1 MRYPVPIANNLN
13 GEFYVKGS
21 GDVLMRYWQPKYE
34 TMKKEELAA
43 LQSKRL
49 KKTAA
54 SVYEN
59 VPFYREKFRQLG
71 IRPDDIMSGGDI
83 RKLPLTRKT
92 DLRDNYPFG
101 LFAVPKKDIVRIHA
115 SSGTSGKATVV
126 GYTRNDLETWS
137 DLMARNFTMVGLD
150 ENDVFQNAVNYGL
163 FTGGLGFHY
172 GIEKI
177 GAMAVPSGTGNT
189 ARQLEMMIDFGVT
202 ALHCTPSYALYLAE
216 TAREMDLV
224 DDLSLKVGCFGAEP
238 WSSNT
243 RKQLENSLNIKAYD
257 SYGLSELMGPGV
269 AFECQEQDGLHLWN
283 DHFFV
288 EVLDGEGEQVA
299 EGEKGELVLTSLTK
313 EALPIIRYRTGDI
326 TRLLESECSC
336 GRTTTRI
343 SRLLGRADDMLI
355 VRGINVFPSQI
366 EDIISKVPEITEH
379 FQVILDRNQ
388 KMLDE
393 LTVRVE
399 LEENAFTGE
408 LKDLA
413 AVKRH
418 VENELKSVLNIR
430 TAVELVEKG
439 TIPRCEGKS
448 KKVIDRRNAL

>member
-1 MRYPVPIANNLN
+1 VRYPVPIANNLN

>member
-1 MRYPVPIANNLN
+1 MKKRCGV
-13 GEFYVKGS
+13 
-21 GDVLMRYWQPKYE
+21 VLMKYWQPKYE
-34 TMKKEELAA
+34 TMNREELAA

-49 KKTAA
+49 KKTTV
-54 SVYEN
+54 SVFNN
-59 VPFYREKFRQLG
+59 VPFYNKKFKELG
-71 IRPDDIMSGGDI
+71 VKPDDIRSIEDI
-83 RKLPLTRKT
+83 NKLPTTKKP
-92 DLRDNYPFG
+92 DLRDNYPFD
-101 LFAVPKKDIVRIHA
+101 LFAVAKSDIVRIHA
-115 SSGTSGKATVV
+115 SSGTSGKPTVV
-126 GYTRNDLETWS
+126 GYTAKDIDTWS

-150 ENDVFQNAVNYGL
+150 ETDVFQNAVNYGL

-177 GAMAVPSGTGNT
+177 GAMTVPSGTGNT

-216 TAREMDLV
+216 TAHEMNIV
-224 DDLSLKVGCFGAEP
+224 DKLSLKVGCFGAEP

-243 RKQLENSLNIKAYD
+243 RKQLEDALNIKAYD

-269 AFECQEQDGLHLWN
+269 AFECEEQDGLHVWS

-288 EVLDGEGEQVA
+288 EVLDENDEQVA

-313 EALPIIRYRTGDI
+313 QALPIIRYRTGDI

-355 VRGINVFPSQI
+355 VRGINIFPSQI
-366 EDIISKVPEITEH
+366 EDVIVKIPEVTEH
-379 FQVILDRNQ
+379 FQIIVDRNN
-388 KMLDE
+388 KMMDE

-399 LEENAFTGE
+399 LEEEAFTGE

-418 VENELKSVLNIR
+418 VENELKGILNIR
-430 TAVELVEKG
+430 TNVELVERG
-439 TIPRCEGKS
+439 TIPRTAGKS
-448 KKVIDRRNAL
+448 KKVVDRRAAL

>member
-1 MRYPVPIANNLN
+1 MKKRCGV
-13 GEFYVKGS
+13 
-21 GDVLMRYWQPKYE
+21 VLMKYWQPKYE
-34 TMKKEELAA
+34 TMNSEELAS
-43 LQSKRL
+43 LQLKRL
-49 KKTAA
+49 KKTTL
-54 SVYEN
+54 SVFNN
-59 VPFYREKFRQLG
+59 VPFYNRKFKELG
-71 IRPDDIMSGGDI
+71 IKPDDIKSIQDI
-83 RKLPLTRKT
+83 SKLPTTKKT
-92 DLRDNYPFG
+92 DLRDNYPFD

-115 SSGTSGKATVV
+115 SSGTSGKPTVV
-126 GYTRNDLETWS
+126 GYTAKDIDTWS

-150 ENDVFQNAVNYGL
+150 NNDVFQNSVNYGL

-177 GAMAVPSGTGNT
+177 GAMTVPSGTGNT
-189 ARQLEMMIDFGVT
+189 ARQLEMMMDFGVT

-216 TAREMDLV
+216 TAKEMDIV
-224 DDLSLKVGCFGAEP
+224 DKLSLKVGCFGAEP

-243 RKQLENSLNIKAYD
+243 RKQLENAFNIKAYD
-257 SYGLSELMGPGV
+257 SYGLSELMGPGI
-269 AFECQEQDGLHLWN
+269 AFECEEQDGLHVWS

-288 EVLDGEGEQVA
+288 EVLDENGEQVA

-336 GRTTTRI
+336 GRTTARI

-355 VRGINVFPSQI
+355 VRGINVFPSQV
-366 EDIISKVPEITEH
+366 EDVIVRIPEITEH
-379 FQVILDRNQ
+379 FQIIVDRNS
-388 KMLDE
+388 KMMDE

-399 LEENAFTGE
+399 LEEEAFTGE

-418 VENELKSVLNIR
+418 VENELKGILNIR
-430 TAVELVEKG
+430 TNVELVERG
-439 TIPRCEGKS
+439 TIPRTAGKS
-448 KKVIDRRNAL
+448 KKVVDRRTAL

>member
-1 MRYPVPIANNLN
+1 
-13 GEFYVKGS
+13 
-21 GDVLMRYWQPKYE
+21 MRYWQPKYE
-34 TMKKEELAA
+34 TMKRDELAA

-71 IRPDDIMSGGDI
+71 IKPDDIRSAADI
-83 RKLPLTRKT
+83 SKLPTTRKT

-101 LFAVPKKDIVRIHA
+101 LFAVPRKDIVRIHA

-224 DDLSLKVGCFGAEP
+224 DQLSLRVGCFGAEP

-243 RKQLENSLNIKAYD
+243 RKQLESSLNIKAYD

-269 AFECQEQDGLHLWN
+269 AFECQEQDGLHLWC
-283 DHFFV
+283 DHFLV
-288 EVLDGEGEQVA
+288 EVLDEEGEQVA

-366 EDIISKVPEITEH
+366 ENIIAKVPEVTEH

-399 LEENAFTGE
+399 LEEGAFTGE

>member
-1 MRYPVPIANNLN
+1 M
-13 GEFYVKGS
+13 K
-21 GDVLMRYWQPKYE
+21 YWQPKYE

-49 KKTAA
+49 KRTAA
-54 SVYEN
+54 AVYNN
-59 VPFYREKFRQLG
+59 VPFYREKFKQLG
-71 IRPDDIMSGGDI
+71 VKPGDIKSAEDI
-83 RKLPLTRKT
+83 RKLPTTRKS

-101 LFAVPKKDIVRIHA
+101 LFAVPRKDIVRIHA
-115 SSGTSGKATVV
+115 STGTSGKATVV
-126 GYTRNDLETWS
+126 GYTKKDLETWS

-216 TAREMDLV
+216 TAKEMDLV
-224 DDLSLKVGCFGAEP
+224 DKLSLKVGCFGAEP

-243 RKQLENSLNIKAYD
+243 RKQLEESLNIKAYD
-257 SYGLSELMGPGV
+257 SYGLSELMGPGI
-269 AFECQEQDGLHLWN
+269 AFECKEQNGLHLWS
-283 DHFFV
+283 DHFLV
-288 EVLDGEGEQVA
+288 EVLDEEGEQVA
-299 EGEKGELVLTSLTK
+299 QGEKGELVLTSLTK
-313 EALPIIRYRTGDI
+313 EALPMIRYRTGDI
-326 TRLLESECSC
+326 TKLLEDECCC
-336 GRTTTRI
+336 GRSTVRI

-355 VRGINVFPSQI
+355 IRGINVFPSQI
-366 EDIISKVPEITEH
+366 ENVIAKVPEVTEH
-379 FQVILDRNQ
+379 FQVIVDRNQ

-393 LTVRVE
+393 LTVKVE
-399 LEENAFTGE
+399 LDENAFTGE

-418 VENELKSVLNIR
+418 VEDELKCVLNIR
-430 TAVELVEKG
+430 TEVELVEKG

-448 KKVIDRRNAL
+448 KKIIDKRNVL

>member
-1 MRYPVPIANNLN
+1 M
-13 GEFYVKGS
+13 K
-21 GDVLMRYWQPKYE
+21 YWQPKYE
-34 TMKKEELAA
+34 TMNRDELAA

-49 KKTAA
+49 KKTTA
-54 SVYEN
+54 SVFNN
-59 VPFYREKFRQLG
+59 VPFYKEKFRELG
-71 IRPDDIMSGGDI
+71 IKPDDIRSIDDI
-83 RKLPLTRKT
+83 SKLPTTKKT
-92 DLRDNYPFG
+92 DLRDNYPFD

-115 SSGTSGKATVV
+115 SSGTSGKPTVV
-126 GYTRNDLETWS
+126 GYTAKDIDTWS

-150 ENDVFQNAVNYGL
+150 DNDVFQNAVNYGL

-177 GAMAVPSGTGNT
+177 GAMTVPSGTGNT

-216 TAREMDLV
+216 TAHEMDIV
-224 DDLSLKVGCFGAEP
+224 DKLSLKVGCFGAEP

-243 RKQLENSLNIKAYD
+243 RKQLENAFNIKAYD
-257 SYGLSELMGPGV
+257 SYGLSELMGPGI
-269 AFECQEQDGLHLWN
+269 AFECEEQDGLHVWS

-288 EVLDGEGEQVA
+288 EVLDEDGEQVA

-313 EALPIIRYRTGDI
+313 EALPVIRYRTGDI
-326 TRLLESECSC
+326 TRLLENECSC

-355 VRGINVFPSQI
+355 VRGINVFPSQV
-366 EDIISKVPEITEH
+366 EDVIVKVPEVTEH
-379 FQVILDRNQ
+379 FQIIVDRNN

-399 LEENAFTGE
+399 LEEEAFTGE

-418 VENELKSVLNIR
+418 VENELKGILNIR
-430 TAVELVEKG
+430 TNVELVERG
-439 TIPRCEGKS
+439 TIPRTAGKS
-448 KKVIDRRNAL
+448 KKVVDRRTAL

>member
-1 MRYPVPIANNLN
+1 M
-13 GEFYVKGS
+13 K
-21 GDVLMRYWQPKYE
+21 YWQPKYE
-34 TMKKEELAA
+34 TMKKDELVA

-54 SVYEN
+54 SVYNN

-71 IRPDDIMSGGDI
+71 IKPDDIRSVADI
-83 RKLPLTRKT
+83 SKLPTTRKT

-101 LFAVPKKDIVRIHA
+101 LFAVPRKDIIRIHA

-126 GYTRNDLETWS
+126 GYTRQDIETWS
-137 DLMARNFTMVGLD
+137 DLMARNLTMVGLGED
-150 ENDVFQNAVNYGL
+150 DVFQNAVNYGL

-172 GIEKI
+172 GVERV
-177 GAMAVPSGTGNT
+177 GAMTVPSGTGNT
-189 ARQLEMMIDFGVT
+189 SRQLEMMIDFGVT

-216 TAREMDLV
+216 TAQEMDIV
-224 DDLSLKVGCFGAEP
+224 DKLSLRVGCFGAEP
-238 WSSNT
+238 WSANT
-243 RKQLENSLNIKAYD
+243 RKQLESALNIKAYD

-269 AFECQEQDGLHLWN
+269 AFECEHQDGLHLWS
-283 DHFFV
+283 DHFLV
-288 EVLDGEGEQVA
+288 EVLDEEGEQVA

-326 TRLLESECSC
+326 TRLLESECGC

-355 VRGINVFPSQI
+355 VRGINVFPSQV
-366 EDIISKVPEITEH
+366 EDVIAKVPEVTEH
-379 FQVILDRNQ
+379 FQVLLDRNQ

-393 LTVRVE
+393 LTVKVE

-413 AVKRH
+413 SVKRH

-430 TAVELVEKG
+430 TNVELVEKG
-439 TIPRCEGKS
+439 TIPRTEGKS

>member
-1 MRYPVPIANNLN
+1 
-13 GEFYVKGS
+13 
-21 GDVLMRYWQPKYE
+21 MRYWQPKYE
-34 TMKKEELAA
+34 TMKREELAQ

-59 VPFYREKFRQLG
+59 VAFYRDKFRQLG
-71 IRPDDIMSGGDI
+71 IGPDDIRSVEYI
-83 RKLPLTRKT
+83 SKLPMTRKT

-101 LFAVPKKDIVRIHA
+101 LFAVPKKDVIRIHA
-115 SSGTSGKATVV
+115 SSGTSGKPTVV
-126 GYTRNDLETWS
+126 GYTKNDIENWS
-137 DLMARNFTMVGLD
+137 DLMARNLTMVGLD
-150 ENDVFQNAVNYGL
+150 NDDVFQNAVNYGL

-172 GIEKI
+172 GVERI
-177 GAMAVPSGTGNT
+177 GAMTVPSGTGNT
-189 ARQLEMMIDFGVT
+189 CRQLEMMMDFGVT
-202 ALHCTPSYALYLAE
+202 AMHCTPSYALYLAE
-216 TAREMDLV
+216 TAREMDIV
-224 DDLSLKVGCFGAEP
+224 DKLSLRVGCFGAEP

-243 RKQLENSLNIKAYD
+243 RKQLENALDIKAYD

-269 AFECQEQDGLHLWN
+269 AFECEEQDGLHIWS

-288 EVLDGEGEQVA
+288 EVLDENGEQVA
-299 EGEKGELVLTSLTK
+299 EGEKGELVLTSLSK

-336 GRTTTRI
+336 GRTTPRI

-366 EDIISKVPEITEH
+366 ENVIVRIPEVTEH
-379 FQVILDRNQ
+379 FQVILDRNA

-393 LTVRVE
+393 ITVKVE

-413 AVKRH
+413 AVRRH
-418 VENELKSVLNIR
+418 VQNELKSVLNIR
-430 TAVELVEKG
+430 TNVELAEKG
-439 TIPRCEGKS
+439 TIPRTEGKS

>member
-1 MRYPVPIANNLN
+1 MWYPVLIANNLN
-13 GEFYVKGS
+13 REFYVKGS
-21 GDVLMRYWQPKYE
+21 GDILMKYWQPKYE

-71 IRPDDIMSGGDI
+71 IRPEDIRSADDI
-83 RKLPLTRKT
+83 RKLPMTKKT

-101 LFAVPKKDIVRIHA
+101 LFAVPKKNIVRIHA

-224 DDLSLKVGCFGAEP
+224 DKLSLKVGCFGAEP

-269 AFECQEQDGLHLWN
+269 AFECQEQNGLHLWN
-283 DHFFV
+283 DHFLV
-288 EVLDGEGEQVA
+288 EVLDEEGEQVA

-313 EALPIIRYRTGDI
+313 EALPLIRYRTGDI
-326 TRLLESECSC
+326 TRLLENECCC

-366 EDIISKVPEITEH
+366 ENIIAKVPEVTEH

-439 TIPRCEGKS
+439 TIPRSEGKS

>member
-1 MRYPVPIANNLN
+1 MKKRCGV
-13 GEFYVKGS
+13 
-21 GDVLMRYWQPKYE
+21 VLMKYWQPKYE
-34 TMKKEELAA
+34 TMNREELAS

-49 KKTAA
+49 KKTTV
-54 SVYEN
+54 SVFNN
-59 VPFYREKFRQLG
+59 VPFYNQKIKELG
-71 IRPDDIMSGGDI
+71 IKPVDIKSIEDI
-83 RKLPLTRKT
+83 SKLPTTKKT
-92 DLRDNYPFG
+92 DLRDNYPFD

-115 SSGTSGKATVV
+115 SSGTSGKPTVV
-126 GYTRNDLETWS
+126 GYTAKDIDTWS

-150 ENDVFQNAVNYGL
+150 NSDVFQNAVNYGL

-172 GIEKI
+172 GIEKL
-177 GAMAVPSGTGNT
+177 GAMTVPSGTGNT

-216 TAREMDLV
+216 TAQEMDIV
-224 DDLSLKVGCFGAEP
+224 DKLSLKVGCFGAEP

-243 RKQLENSLNIKAYD
+243 RKQLEDAFNIKAYD

-269 AFECQEQDGLHLWN
+269 AFECEEQDGLHVWS

-288 EVLDGEGEQVA
+288 EVLDENNEQVA

-366 EDIISKVPEITEH
+366 EDVIVRIPEITEH
-379 FQVILDRNQ
+379 FQIIVDRNS
-388 KMLDE
+388 KMMDE

-399 LEENAFTGE
+399 LEEEAFTGE

-418 VENELKSVLNIR
+418 VENELKGILNIR
-430 TAVELVEKG
+430 TNVELVERG
-439 TIPRCEGKS
+439 TIPRTAGKS
-448 KKVIDRRNAL
+448 KKVVDRRAAL

>member
-1 MRYPVPIANNLN
+1 M
-13 GEFYVKGS
+13 K
-21 GDVLMRYWQPKYE
+21 YWQPKYE
-34 TMKKEELAA
+34 TMKKDELAA

-54 SVYEN
+54 SVYNN
-59 VPFYREKFRQLG
+59 VPFYREKFKQLG
-71 IRPDDIMSGGDI
+71 IKPEDIKSAADI
-83 RKLPLTRKT
+83 SKLPTTRKT

-101 LFAVPKKDIVRIHA
+101 LFAVPRKDIVRIHA

-126 GYTRNDLETWS
+126 GYTRQDIETWS
-137 DLMARNFTMVGLD
+137 DLMARNLTMVGLG
-150 ENDVFQNAVNYGL
+150 EEDVFQNAVNYGL

-172 GIEKI
+172 GVERI
-177 GAMAVPSGTGNT
+177 GAVAVPSGTGNT
-189 ARQLEMMIDFGVT
+189 VRQLEMMMDFGVT
-202 ALHCTPSYALYLAE
+202 AIHCTPSYALYLAE
-216 TAREMDLV
+216 TAQEMDIV
-224 DDLSLKVGCFGAEP
+224 DKLSLKVGCFGAEP
-238 WSSNT
+238 WSANT
-243 RKQLENSLNIKAYD
+243 RKQLENALDLKAYD

-269 AFECQEQDGLHLWN
+269 AFECECQDGLHLWC
-283 DHFFV
+283 DHFLV
-288 EVLDGEGEQVA
+288 EVLDEEGEQVA

-366 EDIISKVPEITEH
+366 ENVIARVPEVTEH

-393 LTVRVE
+393 LTVKVE

-430 TAVELVEKG
+430 TNVDLVEKG
-439 TIPRCEGKS
+439 TIPRTEGKS

>member
-1 MRYPVPIANNLN
+1 M
-13 GEFYVKGS
+13 K
-21 GDVLMRYWQPKYE
+21 YWQPKYE

-49 KKTAA
+49 KRTAA
-54 SVYEN
+54 AVYNN
-59 VPFYREKFRQLG
+59 VPFYREKFKQLG
-71 IRPDDIMSGGDI
+71 VKPGDIKSAEDI
-83 RKLPLTRKT
+83 RKLPTTRKS

-101 LFAVPKKDIVRIHA
+101 LFAVPRKDIVRIHA
-115 SSGTSGKATVV
+115 STGTSGKATVV
-126 GYTRNDLETWS
+126 GYTKKDLETWS
-137 DLMARNFTMVGLD
+137 DLMARNFTMIGLD

-216 TAREMDLV
+216 TAKEMDLV
-224 DDLSLKVGCFGAEP
+224 DKLSLKVGCFGAEP

-243 RKQLENSLNIKAYD
+243 RKQLEESLNIKAYD
-257 SYGLSELMGPGV
+257 SYGLSELMGPGI
-269 AFECQEQDGLHLWN
+269 AFECKEQNGLHLWS
-283 DHFFV
+283 DHFLV
-288 EVLDGEGEQVA
+288 EVLDEEGEQVA
-299 EGEKGELVLTSLTK
+299 QGEKGELVLTSLTK
-313 EALPIIRYRTGDI
+313 EALPMIRYRTGDI
-326 TRLLESECSC
+326 TKLLEDECCC
-336 GRTTTRI
+336 GRSTVRI

-355 VRGINVFPSQI
+355 IRGINVFPSQI
-366 EDIISKVPEITEH
+366 ENVIAKVPEVTEH
-379 FQVILDRNQ
+379 FQVIVDRNQ

-393 LTVRVE
+393 LTVKVE
-399 LEENAFTGE
+399 LDENAFTGE

-418 VENELKSVLNIR
+418 VEDELKCVLNIR
-430 TAVELVEKG
+430 TEVELVEKG

-448 KKVIDRRNAL
+448 KKIIDKRNVL

>member
-1 MRYPVPIANNLN
+1 
-13 GEFYVKGS
+13 
-21 GDVLMRYWQPKYE
+21 MRYWQPKYE
-34 TMKKEELAA
+34 TMKRDELAA

-71 IRPDDIMSGGDI
+71 IKPDDIRSAADSS
-83 RKLPLTRKT
+83 KLPTTRKT

-101 LFAVPKKDIVRIHA
+101 LFAVPRKDIVRIHA

-224 DDLSLKVGCFGAEP
+224 DQLSLRVGCFGAEP

-243 RKQLENSLNIKAYD
+243 RKQLESSLNIKAYD

-269 AFECQEQDGLHLWN
+269 AFECQEQDGLHLWC
-283 DHFFV
+283 DHFLV
-288 EVLDGEGEQVA
+288 EVLDEEGEQVA

-366 EDIISKVPEITEH
+366 ENIIAKVPEVTEH

-399 LEENAFTGE
+399 LEEGAFTGE

>member
-1 MRYPVPIANNLN
+1 
-13 GEFYVKGS
+13 
-21 GDVLMRYWQPKYE
+21 MRYWQPKYE
-34 TMKKEELAA
+34 TMKRDELAA

-71 IRPDDIMSGGDI
+71 IRPDDIRSTADI
-83 RKLPLTRKT
+83 SKLPTTRKT

-101 LFAVPKKDIVRIHA
+101 LFAVPRKDIVRIHA

-224 DDLSLKVGCFGAEP
+224 DQLSLRVGCFGAEP

-243 RKQLENSLNIKAYD
+243 RKQLESSLNIKAYD

-269 AFECQEQDGLHLWN
+269 AFECQEQDGLHLWC

-288 EVLDGEGEQVA
+288 EVLDEEGEQVA

-366 EDIISKVPEITEH
+366 ENIIAKVPEVTEH

-399 LEENAFTGE
+399 LEEDAFTGE

>member
-1 MRYPVPIANNLN
+1 M
-13 GEFYVKGS
+13 KGVC
-21 GDVLMRYWQPKYE
+21 GDVPMNYWQPKYE
-34 TMKKEELAA
+34 TMKKEELAE
-43 LQSKRL
+43 LQLKRL

-54 SVYEN
+54 AVYNN
-59 VPFYREKFRQLG
+59 VPFYREKFRELG
-71 IRPDDIMSGGDI
+71 ISPDDIRSLDDI
-83 RKLPLTRKT
+83 SKLPTTRKT

-101 LFAVPKKDIVRIHA
+101 LFAVPKKDVVRIHA
-115 SSGTSGKATVV
+115 SSGTSGKPTVV
-126 GYTRNDLETWS
+126 GYTKNDIENWS
-137 DLMARNFTMVGLD
+137 DLMARNLTMVGLD
-150 ENDVFQNAVNYGL
+150 SNDVFQNAVNYGL

-172 GIEKI
+172 GVERM
-177 GAMAVPSGTGNT
+177 GAMTVPSGTGNT
-189 ARQLEMMIDFGVT
+189 CRQLEMMMDFGVT
-202 ALHCTPSYALYLAE
+202 AIHCTPSYALYLAE
-216 TAREMDLV
+216 TAREMDIV
-224 DDLSLKVGCFGAEP
+224 DKLSLRVGCFGAEP

-269 AFECQEQDGLHLWN
+269 AFECEEQDGLHVWS

-288 EVLDGEGEQVA
+288 EVLDENGEQVA

-336 GRTTTRI
+336 GRTTPRI

-366 EDIISKVPEITEH
+366 EDVIVKIPEVTEH
-379 FQVILDRNQ
+379 FQVLLDRNV

-393 LTVRVE
+393 ITVKVE

-413 AVKRH
+413 AVRRH
-418 VENELKSVLNIR
+418 VENELKGVLNIR
-430 TAVELVEKG
+430 TNVELVEKG
-439 TIPRCEGKS
+439 TIPRSEGKS
-448 KKVIDRRNAL
+448 KKVVDRRNAL

>member
-1 MRYPVPIANNLN
+1 
-13 GEFYVKGS
+13 
-21 GDVLMRYWQPKYE
+21 MRYWQPKYE
-34 TMKKEELAA
+34 TMKKDELAE
-43 LQSKRL
+43 LQLKRL
-49 KKTAA
+49 KTTAA
-54 SVYEN
+54 AVCNN
-59 VPFYREKFRQLG
+59 VPFYKEQFKQAG
-71 IRPDDIMSGGDI
+71 MKPGDI
-83 RKLPLTRKT
+83 RSLDDISKLPTTRKT

-101 LFAVPKKDIVRIHA
+101 LFAVPRKDIVRIHA
-115 SSGTSGKATVV
+115 SSGTSGKPTVV
-126 GYTRNDLETWS
+126 GYTQNDIENWS
-137 DLMARNFTMVGLD
+137 DLMARNLTMVGLD
-150 ENDVFQNAVNYGL
+150 NNDVFQNAVNYGL

-172 GIEKI
+172 GAERM
-177 GAMAVPSGTGNT
+177 GALTVPSGTGNT
-189 ARQLEMMIDFGVT
+189 ARQLEMMMDFGVT
-202 ALHCTPSYALYLAE
+202 AVHCTPSYALYLAE
-216 TAREMDLV
+216 TAKEMDIV
-224 DDLSLKVGCFGAEP
+224 DKLSLRVGCFGAEP

-269 AFECQEQDGLHLWN
+269 AFECEQQDGLHIWS
-283 DHFFV
+283 DHFYV
-288 EVLDGEGEQVA
+288 EVLDENGEQVA

-336 GRTTTRI
+336 GRTTPRI

-366 EDIISKVPEITEH
+366 EDVIVRIPEITEH
-379 FQVILDRNQ
+379 FQVILDRNT

-393 LTVRVE
+393 ITVKVE

-413 AVKRH
+413 AVRKH

-430 TAVELVEKG
+430 TNVELTEKG
-439 TIPRCEGKS
+439 NIPRTAGKS
-448 KKVIDRRNAL
+448 KKVIDRRDAL